1 MKENP
6 KGNMVVG
13 IIFACF
19 GIFWAIIAF
28 SIMGG
33 DTRVPGV
40 VRILFP
46 GFGILF
52 AILSLIGVIGNKN
65 QSGDEESTAGKSE
78 TTLQQQERP
87 AAPREKKTVFCPYC
101 GTALEEG
108 YKVCG
113 SCGAPRKSK

>member
-6 KGNMVVG
+6 KGNMGVRIIVG
-13 IIFACF
+13 CF
-19 GIFWAIIAF
+19 GILWTIFAF

-33 DTRVPGV
+33 DPMVPGV

-52 AILSLIGVIGNKN
+52 AILSLMGVIGNKN
-65 QSGDEESTAGKSE
+65 QSGDEEGTAGKPE
-78 TTLQQQERP
+78 TTLQRQERP

-101 GTALEEG
+101 GTALEED
-108 YKVCG
+108 YKICG
-113 SCGAPRKSK
+113 SCGAPRKGR

>member
-1 MKENP
+1 MKQDP
-6 KGNMVVG
+6 KGIMGVR

-19 GIFWAIIAF
+19 GIFWTIITF

-33 DTRVPGV
+33 NPMVPGV

-52 AILSLIGVIGNKN
+52 AIAAFSIKPGKDSS
-65 QSGDEESTAGKSE
+65 SGDEESTAGKPE
-78 TTLQQQERP
+78 TTLQQQEHP

-101 GTALEEG
+101 GTALEED
-108 YKVCG
+108 YKVCD

>member
-33 DTRVPGV
+33 NSMVPGV

-52 AILSLIGVIGNKN
+52 AILSLMGVIGNKN
-65 QSGDEESTAGKSE
+65 QSGDEESTAGKTE
-78 TTLQQQERP
+78 TTLQQEHP

-101 GTALEEG
+101 GTAQKED
-108 YKVCG
+108 YRICD
-113 SCGAPRKSK
+113 SCGAGRKRH